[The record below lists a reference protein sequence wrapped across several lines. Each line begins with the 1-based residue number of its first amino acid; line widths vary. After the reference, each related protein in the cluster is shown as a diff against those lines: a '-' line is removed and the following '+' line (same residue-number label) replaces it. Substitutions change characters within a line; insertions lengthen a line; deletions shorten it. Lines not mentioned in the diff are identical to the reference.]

1 MKSSTALSAVLAA
14 ALLVPA
20 SASLAAEKHATAK
33 HGAHKGAAHGA
44 TGHAAKGHAAAH
56 GKGAHASAAHGAKG
70 HAAAHGKAAHGKGAH
85 ARAET
90 THGKHG
96 KHAKPEKVAR
106 LPPPPPP
113 PKPQILT
120 PPSRADRM
128 ILPAYAAPTHYDLT
142 LVPDLAKNTFAGRVR
157 IEVTVKAATRQ
168 LKLNAADL
176 VFDQVKLT
184 GPSGTPV
191 TPKWAL
197 DPKTETATLSFAQPL
212 KPGRFTLAI
221 GYSGRIAS
229 QAAGLFHLDYKTGD
243 ATKTALFT
251 QFETADARRVFPG
264 WDEPARKATFTLTV
278 DVPADLMAVSNMP
291 ELSSEALPSGLKRVH
306 FRETPPMSSYLL
318 FFGLGDFERVT
329 RQVGETEIGVVVKR
343 GETARAAYALDAAA
357 NLLAYYNDYFGVPYP
372 LPKMDMIAGPG
383 SSQFF
388 GAMENWGALFYF
400 ERAILIDPD
409 LSTQSDKERVY
420 TVVAHEMAHQW
431 FGDLVT
437 MEWWDDLWLN
447 EGFASWMETK
457 ATSHFHPE
465 WRLELKEQA
474 SRNYAMG
481 IDAREGSHPIVQ
493 HIRDVRDASEAFD
506 AIAYQKGAAVIGML
520 ETFVGPDTFREAIR
534 RYIREHAQ
542 GSAVTDDLWKD
553 VDAVSPLK
561 ITNIAHDFTLQPGV
575 PLITVAQDGPG
586 ATLSQSRFGLDEAS
600 RAKLR
605 WEVPVTTARAYG
617 AGSWRGLVSTVE
629 PANLKAP
636 VDGLIVNAGQAG
648 YFRTLYA
655 GPMFTRL
662 AEAWPRLTP
671 ADQLGLLNDTAAL
684 SLNGDQPMADLL
696 VLLDRAGS
704 ELDPVVGQT
713 VLSKI
718 LQLGNLERGTP
729 GAAAF
734 KAFAARKLAPLL
746 ARVEAD
752 PHAATDAQLIQLRSG
767 LADALARFDDP
778 AALEAARARY
788 AAWKADPTALKADER
803 RSTLRI
809 IAANADAATWDEL
822 KAHALNAP
830 TALEK
835 QEFIGLLGQ
844 TKDIQLARRALDFAF
859 SPDAPATEGL
869 NIVRAV
875 SALHPD
881 LALDFALSHLT
892 EVNARLDANSRGRFI
907 PDLAAQSAEL
917 DAIEKLDAYAA
928 ADPSAVTPRSLATA
942 RGAIRLAR
950 RLREQRLPEIDRWLA
965 THPN

>member
-1 MKSSTALSAVLAA
+1 MKSSTALSVVLAA

-20 SASLAAEKHATAK
+20 SASLATEKSATAK
-33 HGAHKGAAHGA
+33 HGAHKAAAHA
-44 TGHAAKGHAAAH
+44 STGHAKGAAKGSHGAKGHAGKTHETAHGKGAKGKTAH
-56 GKGAHASAAHGAKG
+56 GKGAHA
-70 HAAAHGKAAHGKGAH
+70 KAEPA
-85 ARAET
+85 
-90 THGKHG
+90 HGKHG
-96 KHAKPEKVAR
+96 RHGKPEKVAK

-128 ILPAYAAPTHYDLT
+128 ILPAFAAPTHYDLT
-142 LVPDLAKNTFAGRVR
+142 LVPDLAKNTFSGRVR
-157 IEVTVKAATRQ
+157 IDVTVKTATRQ

-176 VFDQVKLT
+176 TFQTVKLSAA
-184 GPSGTPV
+184 SGLPV
-191 TPKWAL
+191 TPKWVM
-197 DPKTETATLSFAQPL
+197 DPKTETVALNFAQPL
-212 KPGRFTLAI
+212 KPGRYTLSIA
-221 GYSGRIAS
+221 YDGRIAS
-229 QAAGLFHLDYKTGD
+229 QAAGLFHLDYKAGE

-251 QFETADARRVFPG
+251 QFETADARRVFPS
-264 WDEPARKATFTLTV
+264 WDEPARKATFTLTA
-278 DVPADLMAVSNMP
+278 DVPADLMAISNMP
-291 ELSSEALPSGLKRVH
+291 ELSSETLPSGLKRVH
-306 FRETPPMSSYLL
+306 FRETPEMSSYLL

-329 RQVGETEIGVVVKR
+329 RQVGETELGVVVKR
-343 GETARAAYALDAAA
+343 GETARAKYALDAAA
-357 NLLAYYNDYFGVPYP
+357 DLLAYYNDYFGTPYP

-447 EGFASWMETK
+447 EGFATWMQTK

-465 WRLELKEQA
+465 WRLELKAEGQ
-474 SRNYAMG
+474 RNAAMG
-481 IDAREGSHPIVQ
+481 VDAREGSHPIIQ
-493 HIRDVRDASEAFD
+493 HIKDVRQASEAFD

-534 RYIREHAQ
+534 RYVREHAR

-575 PLITVAQDGPG
+575 PLITVAPDGLG
-586 ATLSQSRFGLDEAS
+586 ATLGQSRFGLDEAS

-636 VDGLIVNAGQAG
+636 VDGLIVNAGQSG
-648 YFRTLYA
+648 YFRTLYT
-655 GPMFTRL
+655 GPMFSRV

-684 SLNGDQPMADLL
+684 ALNGDQPMADHLN
-696 VLLDRAGS
+696 LLDRAGT

-713 VLSKI
+713 VVAKLM
-718 LQLGNLERGTP
+718 QLGELERGSR
-729 GAAAF
+729 GEAAF
-734 KAFAARKLAPLL
+734 KAFAVRHLSPLL
-746 ARVEAD
+746 ARVEAE
-752 PHAATDAQLIQLRSG
+752 PRLASDAQLTQLRTS
-767 LADALARFDDP
+767 LTSALSAFDDP
-778 AALEAARARY
+778 AVIDAARARY
-788 AAWKADPTALKADER
+788 AAWKADPTALRADER
-803 RSTLRI
+803 RATLQTVARH
-809 IAANADAATWDEL
+809 ADAATWDEL
-822 KAHALNAP
+822 KARALSAP

-835 QEFIGLLGQ
+835 QEFLGLLG
-844 TKDIQLARRALDFAF
+844 LARDTALARQALDLAF
-859 SPDAPATEGL
+859 TPDVPATEGL

-875 SALHPD
+875 SMLHPD
-881 LALDFALSHLT
+881 LALDFALAHPS
-892 EVNARLDANSRGRFI
+892 EVSARLDPNSRVRFM
-907 PDLAAQSAEL
+907 PDLAARSSEL

-928 ADPSAVTPRSLATA
+928 ADPSAVTPRALTAA

-950 RLREQRLPEIDRWLA
+950 RLRDQRLPEIDRWVA
-965 THPN
+965 GHPN